1 MLPSNGYYPPASD
14 EDDGDLAIEDASEY
28 ASEWGLDPWDVLE
41 WKGRIRNTIFG
52 DFLQTLKPWASP
64 KQQELTL
71 AIFKACPELV
81 ADYFGRKEAFNYD
94 PKLTATWM
102 GYSSFLYET
111 IQLPVPPNLGGR
123 RSLQDFPPP
132 VLTTIQSILPQPL
145 SQQVLTKCLNSNS
158 DLVNFFAIRIL
169 VVAFHKMK
177 AVLREFK
184 SASSLSA
191 SNVWEQGAKRLTAEF
206 CRKCPSMKA
215 IVLASKRPE
224 FQKDM
229 MREAITR
236 LIRLYF
242 EVAPQVAL
250 REKFDASVSLCN
262 ALLRAE
268 MPTEASEDKAFHIM
282 EVEHWIRIARYTR
295 SMRWWQK
302 NKTLSYS
309 PFVTLLRLVATSSE
323 GDLSTGITTLLAT
336 ILHEDDIL
344 QMRTSPNAL
353 DALIASITATCGSS
367 SPSRQ
372 VLEFLDDCCA
382 RFIRKPIKY
391 IDDLDTMRLQSNPRT
406 ESNSTPLS
414 PLLMTLIE
422 QWPFKGGKSEKGSS
436 ADPLAQWLSTL
447 LYLLK
452 LIGEDDRLL
461 GLVRDSLVSSA
472 DPTYQQVLR
481 DSFQW
486 KMGKQKAKEA
496 LKLATGA
503 DFSGSERSSTSPVPL
518 SEQIMEPP
526 KDPYHGV
533 DLELPPDEDERHP
546 GLNRWKKKD
555 IEEAIEEGDVGELI
569 LCLCSKHAEIRIQAV
584 SNIRQLMVNLEVSNI
599 SHY

>member
-1 MLPSNGYYPPASD
+1 MND
-14 EDDGDLAIEDASEY
+14 EDDGDLAIEDATEY

-64 KQQELTL
+64 KQQQLAL
-71 AIFKACPELV
+71 AIFKASPELV

-111 IQLPVPPNLGGR
+111 IELPVPVHLGGG
-123 RSLQDFPPP
+123 RSHQDFPPP
-132 VLTTIQSILPQPL
+132 VLTTVQSILPQPL

-158 DLVNFFAIRIL
+158 DLVNFFAVRIL
-169 VVAFHKMK
+169 VVAFHKLRS
-177 AVLREFK
+177 VLREFE
-184 SASSLSA
+184 SASSSHN
-191 SNVWEQGAKRLTAEF
+191 SKVWEQGAARLTAEF
-206 CRKCPSMKA
+206 CRRCPSMKA
-215 IVLASKRPE
+215 VVLASKRPE

-242 EVAPQVAL
+242 EVTPQVAL
-250 REKFDASVSLCN
+250 REKFDASVPLCN
-262 ALLRAE
+262 ALTRAE
-268 MPTEASEDKAFHIM
+268 KPTEAPEDKAFHIM

-302 NKTLSYS
+302 NKTLTYS

-323 GDLSTGITTLLAT
+323 GDLSTGITSLLAA
-336 ILHEDDIL
+336 ILRDDDIL

-353 DALIASITATCGSS
+353 DALIASITSTCGSS
-367 SPSRQ
+367 TPSPQ

-391 IDDLDTMRLQSNPRT
+391 IDDLDTMRRKTDPPSECNA
-406 ESNSTPLS
+406 TPLS
-414 PLLMTLIE
+414 PLLMALIE
-422 QWPFKGGKSEKGSS
+422 QWPFKGGKSEKGNV
-436 ADPLAQWLSTL
+436 ADPIAQWLSKL

-452 LIGEDDRLL
+452 LIGEENQLL
-461 GLVRDSLVSSA
+461 ELVRDSLVSSA
-472 DPTYQQVLR
+472 DSAYQQVLK
-481 DSFQW
+481 DSFLW

-503 DFSGSERSSTSPVPL
+503 DFSGSERSSTSPVPPP
-518 SEQIMEPP
+518 EQVMDPP
-526 KDPYHGV
+526 NDPYHGI
-533 DLELPPDEDERHP
+533 DLELPPEEDERHP

-569 LCLCSKHAEIRIQAV
+569 LCLCSKHSEIRIQAV
-584 SNIRQLMVNLEVSNI
+584 SNIRQLMSNIEVSHNFANVRADC
-599 SHY
+599 